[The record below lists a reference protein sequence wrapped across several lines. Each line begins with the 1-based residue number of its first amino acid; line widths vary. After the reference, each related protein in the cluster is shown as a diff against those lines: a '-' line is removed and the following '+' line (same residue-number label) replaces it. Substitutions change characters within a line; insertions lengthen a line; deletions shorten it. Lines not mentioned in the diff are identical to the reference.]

1 MFIMYLKSDGSKV
14 SKGFFFRI
22 NHFKYILSTCIF
34 GSLIVN

>member
-14 SKGFFFRI
+14 SKGFFRI